1 MRGSREAR
9 ETLGMLHLSR
19 NNHAVLVDNSPSF
32 LGMLKGAQSFV
43 TWGEASKDTVSALIR
58 EKGRVEGNKSL
69 TDEYLLS
76 AGYKSLEDLAEAVQ
90 TCRTHYW
97 KLPQIQQVFRLH
109 PPTKGFKGKVKKSYA
124 SGGELGYR
132 GEAINE
138 LIQRML

>member
-9 ETLGMLHLSR
+9 ETLDMLHLSR
-19 NNHAVLVDNSPSF
+19 NNYAVLVDNSPSF
-32 LGMLKGAQSFV
+32 LGMLKAAQSFV
-43 TWGEASKDTVSALIR
+43 TWGEASKETVSALIK
-58 EKGRVEGNKSL
+58 EKGRLEGNKRL
-69 TDEYLLS
+69 TDEYLQA

-90 TCRTHYW
+90 TCRTRYW

-109 PPTKGFKGKVKKSYA
+109 PPTKGFKGKVKKSYV

-132 GEAINE
+132 GEAVNE